1 MQQNN
6 YYIIFIVPAGKE
18 GKMGTKQLNHVDR
31 MVLQG
36 CIEKKLPLKDTI
48 KRLKRNRSTIYREL
62 IKNSQS
68 KITSQSCGY
77 CSLFHDCNLKKSKNC
92 DLYIPIKCTKLIKFP
107 YVCNGCKK
115 SPTCRL
121 EKRYYD
127 YYYAIENVKRIRNIH
142 HLTVDVSFEEMRRID
157 NVVTPGIKKG
167 QSLHHVY
174 VSNPSIQF
182 ISERTIR
189 RYLYNNYLS
198 VKAHNLP
205 RYVRFEHAQS
215 KKSKYGRVK
224 TLKNIVGRTYTDYLE
239 YIQDLLLEW
248 ESRAEVVLTKY
259 QDDKK
264 LNFIQKVGRF
274 FVNLFEKFQNW
285 VLSVAGL
292 TKDYKALRTFQLFDR
307 NSSDLIKEFPAK
319 NYYLRNF
326 DNWKDYRVAVLK
338 TKEDVKVDRHDKVW
352 TPDLIVSTVSFG
364 VAFVMILV
372 LALTA
377 GSVAN
382 SNRAMYTLIGIGLI
396 IAAFLFGLR
405 NLFFWFIFRKTR
417 IKREKPVKPSVDSS
431 QTGSEN
437 DEKKE
442 TKTVEKPSN
451 VISRPSKINI
461 NKPKK

>member
-1 MQQNN
+1 
-6 YYIIFIVPAGKE
+6 
-18 GKMGTKQLNHVDR
+18 MGTKQLNHVDR

-36 CIEKKLPLKDTI
+36 CIEKKLSLKDTI

-92 DLYIPIKCTKLIKFP
+92 DLYIPIKCTKLIKFL

-215 KKSKYGRVK
+215 KKSKYGRIK
-224 TLKNIVGRTYTDYLE
+224 TLKNIVGRTYKDYLE
-239 YIQDLLLEW
+239 YIQEHPDLNIVQLDSVIGKANDSKALLTIYLPKTHFMFGKIIKKSSPADVLLALKSLQKTIGIDLWKKVFPIILTDNGPEF
-248 ESRAEVVLTKY
+248 EQLPSIEIDDNGEIVTRVFYCDPYSSYQKGECERNHEFIRYIFAKGKSLENLNDGTANLMFSHINSYTRPSLNEKTPYELTKE
-259 QDDKK
+259 
-264 LNFIQKVGRF
+264 
-274 FVNLFEKFQNW
+274 LFGIKF
-285 VLSVAGL
+285 L
-292 TKDYKALRTFQLFDR
+292 
-307 NSSDLIKEFPAK
+307 E
-319 NYYLRNF
+319 
-326 DNWKDYRVAVLK
+326 
-338 TKEDVKVDRHDKVW
+338 
-352 TPDLIVSTVSFG
+352 
-364 VAFVMILV
+364 
-372 LALTA
+372 
-377 GSVAN
+377 
-382 SNRAMYTLIGIGLI
+382 LIGIHEISNNDVILK
-396 IAAFLFGLR
+396 FDLF
-405 NLFFWFIFRKTR
+405 K
-417 IKREKPVKPSVDSS
+417 
-431 QTGSEN
+431 
-437 DEKKE
+437 
-442 TKTVEKPSN
+442 
-451 VISRPSKINI
+451 
-461 NKPKK
+461 

>member
-1 MQQNN
+1 
-6 YYIIFIVPAGKE
+6 
-18 GKMGTKQLNHVDR
+18 MGTKQLNHVDR

-239 YIQDLLLEW
+239 YIQEHPDLNVVQLDSVIGKANDSKALLTIYLPKTHFMFGKIIKKSNPADVRLALKSIQKSIGIDLWKKVFPIILTDNGPEF
-248 ESRAEVVLTKY
+248 EQLPTIEADDNGEIVTKVFYCDPYSSYQKGECERNHEFVRYIFAKGKSLENLNDGTANLMFSHINSYTRSSLNEKTPYELTKE
-259 QDDKK
+259 
-264 LNFIQKVGRF
+264 
-274 FVNLFEKFQNW
+274 LFGIKF
-285 VLSVAGL
+285 L
-292 TKDYKALRTFQLFDR
+292 
-307 NSSDLIKEFPAK
+307 E
-319 NYYLRNF
+319 
-326 DNWKDYRVAVLK
+326 
-338 TKEDVKVDRHDKVW
+338 
-352 TPDLIVSTVSFG
+352 
-364 VAFVMILV
+364 
-372 LALTA
+372 
-377 GSVAN
+377 
-382 SNRAMYTLIGIGLI
+382 LIGIHEISNNDVTLK
-396 IAAFLFGLR
+396 FDLF
-405 NLFFWFIFRKTR
+405 K
-417 IKREKPVKPSVDSS
+417 
-431 QTGSEN
+431 
-437 DEKKE
+437 
-442 TKTVEKPSN
+442 
-451 VISRPSKINI
+451 
-461 NKPKK
+461 

>member
-1 MQQNN
+1 MKKIS
-6 YYIIFIVPAGKE
+6 IISPIYENVGD
-18 GKMGTKQLNHVDR
+18 LS
-31 MVLQG
+31 
-36 CIEKKLPLKDTI
+36 KKIMEFDEFFKD
-48 KRLKRNRSTIYREL
+48 K
-62 IKNSQS
+62 
-68 KITSQSCGY
+68 
-77 CSLFHDCNLKKSKNC
+77 
-92 DLYIPIKCTKLIKFP
+92 
-107 YVCNGCKK
+107 
-115 SPTCRL
+115 
-121 EKRYYD
+121 YD
-127 YYYAIENVKRIRNIH
+127 YQIICYYYGQLPGSLVSDSRFVYYRIE
-142 HLTVDVSFEEMRRID
+142 E
-157 NVVTPGIKKG
+157 G
-167 QSLHHVY
+167 QGYDDCVADGFSRADGDAVI
-174 VSNPSIQF
+174 VADI
-182 ISERTIR
+182 
-189 RYLYNNYLS
+189 NN
-198 VKAHNLP
+198 
-205 RYVRFEHAQS
+205 EH
-215 KKSKYGRVK
+215 
-224 TLKNIVGRTYTDYLE
+224 YLE

-292 TKDYKALRTFQLFDR
+292 TKDYKAVRTFQLFDR

-364 VAFVMILV
+364 ISFVMILI
-372 LALTA
+372 LAITA
-377 GSVAN
+377 GSIAS

-442 TKTVEKPSN
+442 NKTVEKPSN